1 MVKKPATKVP
11 DAWEDDDWEAQA
23 DKAAT
28 TGESEPA
35 TESQVKL
42 SKKERLAQHAELNRK
57 LWESAESPPPNF
69 HYLASRSDPPL
80 ASTFKPAVT
89 VLSRRPT
96 PQLATRRPDDPNN
109 PNAAA
114 ARDDDDDDDD
124 ENPKKVQLSPEEIR
138 AKQLR
143 EREEKQRRYDE
154 ARAKIFGT
162 SNTGSGGGGSGGA
175 GASVAASNPSSG
187 TSTPGTVTPPRPS
200 GDGRGQRGR
209 GRGRGGGY
217 RYNSENRGD
226 RDRDG
231 NQRPGS
237 QSGGSGRELYD
248 PNFSPKPGFQ
258 LERRGGGSSG
268 GVPLS
273 GRSTPRDDDQVIR
286 TPRGPDGSTR
296 GFAPRGAKTG

>member
-1 MVKKPATKVP
+1 MAKKPATKVP

-23 DKAAT
+23 DKADAT
-28 TGESEPA
+28 GTSEPA

-114 ARDDDDDDDD
+114 DDDDDDDD

-162 SNTGSGGGGSGGA
+162 SNTGGGTSSGGGGA
-175 GASVAASNPSSG
+175 GASGAPSNPSSG
-187 TSTPGTVTPPRPS
+187 ASTPGTVTPPRSS

-217 RYNSENRGD
+217 RYINDNRGD

-248 PNFSPKPGFQ
+248 PNYSPKPGFQ
-258 LERRGGGSSG
+258 LERRGGGSNG
-268 GVPLS
+268 GAPLP
-273 GRSTPRDDDQVIR
+273 GRTTPRDDDQIIR
-286 TPRGPDGSTR
+286 TPRGPDGNMR
-296 GFAPRGAKTG
+296 GFARRGAKTG

>member
-35 TESQVKL
+35 TESQAKL

-109 PNAAA
+109 PNGA

-162 SNTGSGGGGSGGA
+162 SNTGSGSGGGA

-200 GDGRGQRGR
+200 ADGRGQRGR

-217 RYNSENRGD
+217 RYNNENRGD

-248 PNFSPKPGFQ
+248 PNYSPKPGFQ

-296 GFAPRGAKTG
+296 GFARRGAKTG